1 MCINLQ
7 INLQISL
14 EWTLKTGGFKW
25 RFKVAHACT
34 SWNLSAMWSER
45 FLFAFIVSLLK
56 RMNHAL
62 VLFHE
67 TEWPICSRQVPGSIP
82 FCGTSRH
89 LFFIYFSVFLLLIC
103 GMWLLVVICVLFC
116 RQTCMIQNRT
126 RSDEDMKVSIPMIV
140 SACGWVSQLVK
151 HRDTFCL
158 WFKQEMTGS
167 IDSSLIFFIVNS
179 GGGGGG
185 AQQSALKHEILQTIV
200 WTWTIL
206 SL

>member
-1 MCINLQ
+1 MLWFYSTKQNDL
-7 INLQISL
+7 LSS
-14 EWTLKTGGFKW
+14 T
-25 RFKVAHACT
+25 CT
-34 SWNLSAMWSER
+34 T
-45 FLFAFIVSLLK
+45 VPLK
-56 RMNHAL
+56 RDP
-62 VLFHE
+62 F
-67 TEWPICSRQVPGSIP
+67 VPGKCREAFHSVALPVI
-82 FCGTSRH
+82 C
-89 LFFIYFSVFLLLIC
+89 FIYFSVFLLLIC

-179 GGGGGG
+179 GGGGG